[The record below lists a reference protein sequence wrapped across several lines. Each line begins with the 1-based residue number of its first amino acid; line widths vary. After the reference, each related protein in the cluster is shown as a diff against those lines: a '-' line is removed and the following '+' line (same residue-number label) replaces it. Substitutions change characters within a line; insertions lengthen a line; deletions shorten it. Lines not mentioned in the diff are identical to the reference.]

1 MKINKNSIAIVR
13 ILVKRDLTL
22 RYKRSFFGVG
32 WTLLNPLLTSFVM
45 WIVFSFVFGPVF
57 PSGQK
62 YAPYLIIGV
71 LFLTFWNQGLTM
83 SAESIANNKAI
94 ITKVKVKV
102 QLFSLSTT
110 IAAYLNF
117 LIGFIPLLVVSI
129 ISGQKISPMFPLIF
143 LVGAL
148 FVLFVSGVGLSLS
161 ILFIRFEDARNIIN
175 VLLLMLGYLTP
186 IFYPISALSDKV
198 RQIVTLNP
206 LTAFLDCLRW
216 SFFDYG
222 TFQLLDWILIC
233 IYGIFFYWFGNYIF
247 RRYWPN
253 TVAMI

>member
-45 WIVFSFVFGPVF
+45 WIVFSYIFGPIF

-62 YAPYLIIGV
+62 YAPYLILGV
-71 LFLTFWNQGLTM
+71 LFLSFWNQGLTM
-83 SAESIANNKAI
+83 SAESIASNKAI

-110 IAAYLNF
+110 IAAYVNF
-117 LIGFIPLLVVSI
+117 LIGFIPLGI
-129 ISGQKISPMFPLIF
+129 ICMISGQKISPMLPVVFI
-143 LVGAL
+143 VGIL
-148 FVLFVSGVGLSLS
+148 FVLFVSGVGLILS
-161 ILFIRFEDARNIIN
+161 ILFIRFDDARNIIN

-186 IFYPISALSDKV
+186 IFYPITALSDDV
-198 RQIVTLNP
+198 RQLVELNP
-206 LTAFLDCLRW
+206 LTAFLNCFRW
-216 SFFDYG
+216 GFFGYG
-222 TFQLLDWILIC
+222 SFQLLDWFSIFT
-233 IYGIFFYWFGNYIF
+233 YSIFFFWLGNFVF
-247 RRYWPN
+247 RRNWPN